1 MYFFL
6 SYITH
11 HRFGVLLFA
20 ITNIEIKMMIVR
32 VIKQSVHK
40 KIVRISNFFWVQSE
54 YMYRNMVK
62 SDSFFF
68 YKYHSFILWTRK
80 PRAVKSNFKF
90 SCLISAGL
98 PCSWSQ
104 DKREGISKNVYL
116 HIYPDRAHRKVEIH
130 AIFPFES
137 KSKLLVWN
145 LFHSWHC
152 IVFVI
157 ESKHQKVKK
166 TISHNLT

>member
-20 ITNIEIKMMIVR
+20 ITDIEIKMMIVR
-32 VIKQSVHK
+32 VSVHK
-40 KIVRISNFFWVQSE
+40 KILLGSIRVYVQ
-54 YMYRNMVK
+54 YRNMVK

-68 YKYHSFILWTRK
+68 FFTNITLLSCEQGNLEREIQILNFLVWSLLDYHVHKIKEREFQKMYLSFKTLFLHILWSS
-80 PRAVKSNFKF
+80 PQKSGN
-90 SCLISAGL
+90 SC
-98 PCSWSQ
+98 
-104 DKREGISKNVYL
+104 N
-116 HIYPDRAHRKVEIH
+116 
-130 AIFPFES
+130 IFPFES

>member
-20 ITNIEIKMMIVR
+20 ITDIEIKMMIVR
-32 VIKQSVHK
+32 VIKQSAHK
-40 KIVRISNFFWVQSE
+40 KILLGSIRVYVQKYGKE
-54 YMYRNMVK
+54 WQ
-62 SDSFFF
+62 FFF
-68 YKYHSFILWTRK
+68 TNITLLSCEQGNLEREIQILNFLVWSLLDYHVHKIKEREFQKMYLSFKTLFLHILWSS
-80 PRAVKSNFKF
+80 PQKSGN
-90 SCLISAGL
+90 SC
-98 PCSWSQ
+98 
-104 DKREGISKNVYL
+104 N
-116 HIYPDRAHRKVEIH
+116 
-130 AIFPFES
+130 IFPFES

-157 ESKHQKVKK
+157 ESKHQ
-166 TISHNLT
+166 

>member
-1 MYFFL
+1 MEICFFL

-40 KIVRISNFFWVQSE
+40 KNCTNFKFFLGST
-54 YMYRNMVK
+54 
-62 SDSFFF
+62 DFFFF

-130 AIFPFES
+130 AIFF
-137 KSKLLVWN
+137 LLSQN
-145 LFHSWHC
+145 QNSWSEIC
-152 IVFVI
+152 STVDTAL
-157 ESKHQKVKK
+157 SL
-166 TISHNLT
+166 S